1 MKIEECKFDR
11 ATVRAEDEPHPL
23 GGDVVFLGRSNV
35 GKSSLINVLLG
46 AKGLARTSNTPGRTQ
61 TVNFYRVNRAHFF
74 VDLPGYGYARAPK
87 SIRSQWGPM
96 VEGFLERRREAIAL
110 SIVLVDARHEPSETT
125 TNLIGNGVLALLR
138 EPSELDRT
146 MLTWLVDRDIPR
158 IVVGVKA
165 DKLSGND
172 RSKSERALK
181 KAFATAEGG
190 VAPFLTSA
198 VTGYGIGELW
208 RHVDEALRAHRDR
221 DV

>member
-1 MKIEECKFDR
+1 LKIEECKFDR

-110 SIVLVDARHEPSETT
+110 SIVLVDARHEPSE
-125 TNLIGNGVLALLR
+125 
-138 EPSELDRT
+138 LDRT